1 MASHIVLNELG
12 IPFEVARVDLRDKK
26 VEGQDFSS
34 LNPKGYVPALCL
46 DNGELLTEGAAILQ
60 YLADQKPELKLAPA
74 WGTMERYRL
83 QEWLNYIATEVHK
96 NFSPLWKKDTS
107 AEARQVAIEVLKKR
121 FDFLTAAL
129 SKNTFL
135 LGSHF
140 TVADAYLFTVLNWC
154 HFVKLDLSPWPV
166 LQKYVSQISSRPS
179 VVATLKAEGLL
190 KAA

>member
-1 MASHIVLNELG
+1 L
-12 IPFEVARVDLRDKK
+12 
-26 VEGQDFSS
+26 
-34 LNPKGYVPALCL
+34 
-46 DNGELLTEGAAILQ
+46 
-60 YLADQKPELKLAPA
+60 
-74 WGTMERYRL
+74 ERYRL

-107 AEARQVAIEVLKKR
+107 VEARQVAIDVLKKR

-129 SKNTFL
+129 SKSTFL

-154 HFVKLDLSPWPV
+154 HYVKLDLSPWSV
-166 LQKYVSQISSRPS
+166 LQNYMNQISSRPS